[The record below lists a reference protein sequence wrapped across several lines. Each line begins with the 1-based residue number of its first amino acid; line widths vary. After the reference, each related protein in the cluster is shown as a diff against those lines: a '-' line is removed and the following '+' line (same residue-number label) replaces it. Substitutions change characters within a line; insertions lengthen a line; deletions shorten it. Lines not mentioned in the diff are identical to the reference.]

1 MLGVGRSSLRLLR
14 WTGLVHASKKKLVIF
29 SGARKDCVAAR
40 LLRIMNSPFGLSD
53 GGFMINI

>member
-14 WTGLVHASKKKLVIF
+14 WTVLVHASKKNLVIF

-40 LLRIMNSPFGLSD
+40 LLRIMNPPFGLSD
-53 GGFMINI
+53 GTL